1 MSMYSSLSLFHSDQR
16 DPFYFTFFFF
26 PFPGPTTHYY
36 FPFPFLSFLL
46 QRVSDLDRHLPI
58 DDFPEDNAPQILDDP
73 IGSSLPHLLGRV
85 RRREPHDL
93 ETRSLAGPD
102 ARGRVLEDEDRRIL
116 AQAQARPPQQVA
128 PRVRLA
134 DLDVLRDDKEPG
146 LRELEHLEPA
156 GDQGARAGRD
166 HAPGGARGLQR
177 LEEMPRAGDLDGVL
191 AEFLGDETL
200 YVTDIWRSRM
210 RYKRMNEPVMIKR
223 SFIFFSPSSSRGPR
237 GGAGRQGEYGQ
248 EQLTLPV
255 GPTRVIQLDNID
267 ASPPVGGR
275 QDDFGVYAQLFS
287 EPFID
292 KGDESDRATSRRIPY
307 QKGKFLSVG
316 SLRRD

>member
-223 SFIFFSPSSSRGPR
+223 SFIFFPLLPLEDREGERGDRVSMVRSNLHSQLARLGSYSLITSMLLLPWEVARMTLGSTPSSFPSLLSIREMSQIEQP
-237 GGAGRQGEYGQ
+237 Q
-248 EQLTLPV
+248 EE
-255 GPTRVIQLDNID
+255 
-267 ASPPVGGR
+267 SPIR
-275 QDDFGVYAQLFS
+275 
-287 EPFID
+287 
-292 KGDESDRATSRRIPY
+292 KGNF
-307 QKGKFLSVG
+307 FL
-316 SLRRD
+316 